1 MCCCLWLYNRCAEQC
16 AVHLVQWNEETWPDQ
31 QKDND
36 NDNDNDDDNDNDG
49 DNDDDNDNDDSDNDN
64 DDNDNDNVMPVCQ
77 LVVYT
82 HVVIKDRCVNVRGSI
97 CSYM

>member
-1 MCCCLWLYNRCAEQC
+1 MTMLMMRMTGLEAIMTMTVRGRDDDVGDEDDDGEN
-16 AVHLVQWNEETWPDQ
+16 NGD
-31 QKDND
+31 KDND
-36 NDNDNDDDNDNDG
+36 DN
-49 DNDDDNDNDDSDNDN
+49 DNDN